1 MKLAMIAREGAPF
14 PALIVGD
21 SDGTIATDY
30 IEIGRHLPEAPGSLV
45 EIIAQWPNF
54 ATPIAELSK
63 LPPDGQV
70 APAQLA
76 SPIARPGK
84 IFAIGLNYAD
94 HCEESGQPLPEKQI
108 WFSKASTAIN
118 PPFAPIELPAASDSL
133 DYEAELV
140 AVIGKTCRNVPA
152 SRWREV
158 VFGYCVGNDVSV
170 REWQIETPQWVLGK
184 SFDRSAPVGPW
195 ITTQDEVDPH
205 TLAIRSYVNGELRQ
219 DSNTSH
225 LVFKLGDMIEKLS
238 AAMTLEPGDLI
249 FTGTT
254 GGVGMVWNGSPHY
267 LKPGDLSRI
276 EIEGLGVIEAE
287 VELGSDHIII

>member
-1 MKLAMIAREGAPF
+1 MKLAMIQRDGGAF
-14 PALIVGD
+14 PALIIGD
-21 SDGTIATDY
+21 SDGSTATGY
-30 IEIGRHLPEAPGSLV
+30 VEIGKHLPEAPSTLV
-45 EIIAQWPNF
+45 EIIAKWPSL
-54 ATPIAELSK
+54 ASSISK
-63 LPPDGQV
+63 LGDLPPDGQT
-70 APAQLA
+70 APEKLA
-76 SPIARPGK
+76 APIARPGK

-94 HCEESGQPLPEKQI
+94 HCEETGQPLPEKQI
-108 WFSKASTAIN
+108 WFSKASSSIN
-118 PPFAPIELPAASDSL
+118 PPFASIETPVVSDSL

-152 SRWREV
+152 DRWREV

-184 SFDRSAPVGPW
+184 SFDRSAPIGPW

-205 TLAIRSYVNGELRQ
+205 SLDIRSYVNGELRQ
-219 DSNTSH
+219 NSNTSH

-254 GGVGMVWNGSPHY
+254 GGVGMMWNGSPHY
-267 LKPGDLSRI
+267 LKPGDRSRV
-276 EIEGLGVIEAE
+276 EIEGLGIIEAE
-287 VELGSDHIII
+287 VAQGSDVPMI